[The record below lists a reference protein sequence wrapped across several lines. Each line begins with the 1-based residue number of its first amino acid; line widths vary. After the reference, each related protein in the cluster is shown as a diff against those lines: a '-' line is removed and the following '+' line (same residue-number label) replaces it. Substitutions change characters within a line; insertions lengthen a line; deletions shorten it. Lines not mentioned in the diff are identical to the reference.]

1 MSPIILSA
9 IPADLHWQND
19 PLDFHVDNK
28 QSLTITADKHTDW
41 FTSPGGD
48 IISANTPRLVFPV
61 MGDCLLSAKVEV
73 GFKSTFDAG
82 VLAVIVDESRC
93 AKLCFEYSPQAN
105 PTVVTV
111 VTRGL
116 SDDCNSTIIDG
127 NQVYLRVA
135 RIGDTFAFH
144 ASTDGKTWNMIRY
157 FSLGPIDEVYLG
169 FSSQSPTGESCTA
182 IFSDIHFA
190 AQTLENLRDGS

>member
-1 MSPIILSA
+1 MSTVSLSA
-9 IPADLHWQND
+9 IPADLHWKVD
-19 PLDFHVDNK
+19 PLDFSTDNN
-28 QSLTITADKHTDW
+28 QSLTITAGKDTDW

-48 IISANTPRLVFPV
+48 IISANTPCLVFPV
-61 MGDCLLSAKVEV
+61 SSDCLLSAKVEV

-82 VLAVIVDESRC
+82 VLAVIVDEDRW
-93 AKLCFEYSPQAN
+93 AKLCFEYSPQNN
-105 PTVVTV
+105 PMVVTV

-127 NQVYLRVA
+127 NQVYLRIA
-135 RIGDTFAFH
+135 RIGDTFVFH

-157 FSLGPIDEVYLG
+157 FSLGPVDEVLLG
-169 FSSQSPTGESCTA
+169 FSSQSPTGETCTA
-182 IFSDIHFA
+182 SFTEISFA